1 MTTYFHS
8 LVQTY
13 PNGTASADILV
24 ECDTNEGVYTR
35 QGNVCLNQVADLA
48 RLDDEQLDRLGDAY
62 LSELIDEHW
71 SELDIDWEGSCDLS
85 LAISLPIGEENQ
97 ICPAAA

>member
-85 LAISLPIGEENQ
+85 LAIPLPIGEENQ